1 MRVTD
6 LLRGKG
12 HEVTTMSPGATL
24 HTAARVLSE
33 GRIGAVVVS
42 NDGRTIDGILSE
54 RDIVR
59 LVANEGPAALELPVR
74 SAMTERVRTC
84 RGTDS
89 VEDLMRE
96 MTEHRIRHL
105 PVVDDDGNLTGIVSI
120 GDVVKHRV
128 ETLEDERRLLTDY
141 IQTGR

>member
-12 HEVTTMSPGATL
+12 PDVTTVSPDSTL
-24 HTAARVLSE
+24 HVAAGVLAE
-33 GRIGAVVVS
+33 HRIGALVVS
-42 NDGRTIDGILSE
+42 PDGRTIDGILSE

-59 LVANEGPAALELPVR
+59 LVALDGARALDQPVR
-74 SAMTERVRTC
+74 NAMTQRVRTC
-84 RGTDS
+84 RRTDS
-89 VEDLMRE
+89 VEDLMRQ
-96 MTEHRIRHL
+96 MTEHRIRHV
-105 PVVDDDGNLTGIVSI
+105 PVVDDDGSLSGIVSI

-128 ETLEDERRLLTDY
+128 EALEDERKLLTDY